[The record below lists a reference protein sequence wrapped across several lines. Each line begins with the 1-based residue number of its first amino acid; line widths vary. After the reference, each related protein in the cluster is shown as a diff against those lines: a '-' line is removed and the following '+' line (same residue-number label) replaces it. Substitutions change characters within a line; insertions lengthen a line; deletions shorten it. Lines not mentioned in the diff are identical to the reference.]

1 MSVKTIQFIKLNFLF
16 FVFAFSVFSIN
27 ANTNSY
33 DFRLYQSYK
42 TGDMAQ
48 WVKVIDEL
56 SQLYKKEPSRQL
68 LFDITEA
75 QYGYIGYLIGIK
87 NSSEARKYLKIA
99 ERNVE
104 KILSQNSNNHDALA
118 IKGSL
123 YAYHIA
129 LSPYKAP
136 FLGPQSMNLIDE
148 AYKTGSNSPQVL
160 IEKGNAAHY
169 APSLFGGDPKKATEY
184 YQKAANLL
192 EKSNNGISPKTW
204 VYLNT
209 LAQLALAFEKSN
221 EPANAEQTYRQIL
234 KIAPDFKWVKEE
246 LYPKFLKKNNS

>member
-1 MSVKTIQFIKLNFLF
+1 MKMKIILTTTI
-16 FVFAFSVFSIN
+16 FALILSSFTVS
-27 ANTNSY
+27 ATLNSY
-33 DFRLYQSYK
+33 DLRLYQSYK
-42 TGDMAQ
+42 TGDMTQ

-56 SQLYKKEPSRQL
+56 NQLYKKEPSREL

-87 NSSEARKYLKIA
+87 NSSEARKYIKIA

-104 KILSQNSNNHDALA
+104 KILSENSNNHDALA

-136 FLGPQSMNLIDE
+136 FLGPQSMKFIDE

-184 YQKAANLL
+184 YTKAAKLL
-192 EKSNNGISPKTW
+192 EKSNNGNPPKTW
-204 VYLNT
+204 IYLNT
-209 LAQLALAFEKSN
+209 LAQLALAFEKSD
-221 EPANAEQTYRQIL
+221 EPANAEQTYQQIL
-234 KIAPDFKWVKEE
+234 KIAPDFKWVKEK
-246 LYPKFLKKNNS
+246 LYPNFIEKRNS